1 MWEQS
6 QPGVGRFEQS
16 MVLVCVDEQ
25 GRLGAVDATFA
36 YETMNPFAIQVA
48 VHTEEGDVVRELSR
62 DLVQAGLSGP
72 AGEAGTRLWPTTDI
86 VGRPLLAIRLGVRGG
101 GAVVLQAPA
110 YRMGFF
116 VARTTALVPRGTE
129 TAHLGLDDVA
139 DRLLTG
145 T

>member
-16 MVLVCVDEQ
+16 MVLACIDERR
-25 GRLGAVDATFA
+25 RLGAVDATFA
-36 YETMNPFAIQVA
+36 YETTNPFAISVL
-48 VHTEEGDVVRELSR
+48 VHTEQGDVVRELSR

-72 AGEAGTRLWPTTDI
+72 AGEGGARLWPTVDI
-86 VGRPLLAIRLGVRGG
+86 VGRPLLAIELGVRGG
-101 GAVVLQAPA
+101 GTVVLQAPA

-129 TAHLGLDDVA
+129 TAHLGLDDLA
-139 DRLLTG
+139 ERLLAG
-145 T
+145 A